1 MDMKK
6 ILQAMDG
13 ANTKAEVNSSD
24 MKKFLTIVEGRG
36 PLNRATAAESIA
48 MQHYTTP
55 KKTITSPV
63 LNVSEGAKPS
73 MIGKYFKAVEQEL
86 AESEQKNKKIIKSRA
101 TQLAE
106 RVANKINGTAVIK
119 EELAEENPEDTVT
132 MDIPL
137 LMRVLEYTREDI
149 KDDVTLHDIVDKLIE
164 LSASGDT
171 LTMDHYDAII
181 GDQLALPAPDENQ
194 DGKEDY

>member
-13 ANTKAEVNSSD
+13 ANAKAEVNSSD
-24 MKKFLTIVEGRG
+24 MKKFLTIVEGKG
-36 PLNRATAAESIA
+36 PLNRPTAAESLT
-48 MQHYTTP
+48 MQHYTVP

-86 AESEQKNKKIIKSRA
+86 AESEQKNKSSAKSRA

-106 RVANKINGTAVIK
+106 RVANKINGTVIK

-164 LSASGDT
+164 LSANGDT
-171 LTMDHYDAII
+171 LTMDHYDAIV
-181 GDQLALPAPDENQ
+181 GEQLALPAPDGNQ

>member
-13 ANTKAEVNSSD
+13 AKTKAEVNSSD
-24 MKKFLTIVEGRG
+24 MKKFLTIVEGKG

-48 MQHYTTP
+48 MQHYTAP

-63 LNVSEGAKPS
+63 LNVQEGATPS

-86 AESEQKNKKIIKSRA
+86 VEAADRSKDRA
-101 TQLAE
+101 RQLAE